1 MSNILHIAIKDV
13 KLLTRDPM
21 AMFFMLGFPILLGVL
36 FGFMYQGVGKPQAGS
51 LAVAVVDQDQSEFS
65 ELFIENLKKQDSLKV
80 LSLSEDEARKKI
92 KNREIVG
99 FVVIPPDFG
108 KTAGIFWAENPPTIR
123 LGRDPSRLAEAAML
137 EGFLMEASGQLIGN
151 RFQDTTAAR
160 SLLQEQAEALQ
171 QTDDVAPLT
180 KLLVGQLYRNL
191 DQVFDSIDQVNENAN
206 DAGDG
211 ADAQTPEDGANRP
224 GTGPGFKIAKIETF
238 DAFQKSTRGGS
249 LPVRSGWDLSFP
261 AGILW
266 GVMGS
271 AAGFAISLVRER
283 SRGTL
288 LRLQTSPATTWQIIL
303 GKGLG
308 CFMATLT
315 VIGLMVAL
323 GLFLGMRPTSPLL
336 LVASSV
342 LVAFAFVG
350 IMMTMSALG
359 KTEEAVGGA
368 GWAMNTVMAM
378 FGGAMMPLA
387 FMPGFMQTWSHASP
401 VKWSILALEGA
412 IWRNYSIVDMI
423 LPWTILIV
431 IGSLGFAL
439 GMQLYCRNIRL

>member
-1 MSNILHIAIKDV
+1 
-13 KLLTRDPM
+13 
-21 AMFFMLGFPILLGVL
+21 
-36 FGFMYQGVGKPQAGS
+36 
-51 LAVAVVDQDQSEFS
+51 
-65 ELFIENLKKQDSLKV
+65 
-80 LSLSEDEARKKI
+80 
-92 KNREIVG
+92 
-99 FVVIPPDFG
+99 
-108 KTAGIFWAENPPTIR
+108 
-123 LGRDPSRLAEAAML
+123 
-137 EGFLMEASGQLIGN
+137 MEASGQLIGN

-211 ADAQTPEDGANRP
+211 ADARTPADGANRP
-224 GTGPGFKIAKIETF
+224 GTGPGFKIANIETF
-238 DAFQKSTRGGS
+238 DAFQKSTRGGA

-387 FMPGFMQTWSHASP
+387 FMPSFMQTWSHASP

-412 IWRNYSIVDMI
+412 IWRNYSIMDML